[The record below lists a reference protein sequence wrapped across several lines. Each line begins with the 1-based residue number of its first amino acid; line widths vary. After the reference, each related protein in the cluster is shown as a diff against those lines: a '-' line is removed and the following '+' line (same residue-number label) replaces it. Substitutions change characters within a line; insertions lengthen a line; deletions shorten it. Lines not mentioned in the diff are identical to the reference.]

1 MGIPELSG
9 PAELYYDEE
18 TSAKYT
24 QNSRI
29 VYIQRELTER
39 CLELLEAKDGGLLLD
54 IGCGSGLSG
63 SVLTENGYPWV
74 GIDISTEMLRLG
86 IEKGEGLGY
95 IRMDMGRGLVFQPGT
110 FDGVVS
116 VSAIQ
121 WLFHSYSSDEHPI
134 RRIRT
139 FFTTLY
145 SVCKPDAKCVLQF
158 YLKNQSQVEML
169 KNEAI
174 RAGFDGGIQVD
185 NEGTRNVKSFLVLTS
200 GKGTGRKRER
210 KKKRKGRI
218 DEILK
223 RKEKLRLRGVE
234 VPRDTK
240 YTGRRRS
247 RR

>member
-1 MGIPELSG
+1 MGIPEHSG

-18 TSAKYT
+18 ESLKYT

-29 VYIQRELTER
+29 VYIQRLLALR

-54 IGCGSGLSG
+54 VGCGSGLSG

-74 GIDISTEMLRLG
+74 GIDISMEMLKLG
-86 IEKGEGLGY
+86 MEREEGVGY
-95 IRMDMGRGLVFQPGT
+95 IRMDMGKGLDFQPGT

-121 WLFHSYSSDEHPI
+121 WLFHSYSSEDHPV

-158 YLKNQSQVEML
+158 YLKSQNQIEML
-169 KNEAI
+169 KSEAI
-174 RAGFDGGIQVD
+174 RAGFSGGIQID

-200 GKGTGRKRER
+200 NREARCRKER
-210 KKKRKGRI
+210 KKKGIGRI
-218 DEILK
+218 DAILR
-223 RKEKLRLRGVE
+223 RKEKLKLKGVE
-234 VPRDTK
+234 VPRNTR
-240 YTGRRRS
+240 YTGKKRS